1 MRSLKILIVDDEPLN
16 ISLYFEMLRQDDYN
30 IIAATDGIEAIQKA
44 ESELPD
50 LIILDWNMPRLNG
63 LEALKKIKSDEKT
76 NKIPVLMITGV
87 MTSSENLTSA
97 LQEGAIDFLRKP
109 FDRIELKA
117 RVRSAMLLS
126 QSIRKLDNNVRTI
139 QERNNFIHSLIES
152 LPHPLTFYTMDGM
165 ILGCNLLFEKLT
177 GKSEEE
183 LIHKLIY
190 RQFNAKNSTIHLN
203 ADNNLISSRENISYE
218 IKLEDQGVDF
228 IVSKNL
234 FYNTS
239 CEPEGILCILTDV
252 TERNKVH
259 EQIMENKKKELVS
272 SALRLVQ
279 ISELNNS
286 LISELA
292 KINPFVNKQASDMI
306 RQIIKLFN
314 SSTDEKIWEDFLN
327 RFENVYEIF
336 YKRLHEEFPD
346 LSPGEQKLCALLRLN
361 ISTKDIAAITFQN
374 PQSIDTARYRL
385 RKKLNLGPDE
395 NLVDFLLRLDL

>member
-30 IIAATDGIEAIQKA
+30 IIAAADGLEAVQKA
-44 ESELPD
+44 EIELPD

-63 LEALKKIKSDEKT
+63 LEALRRIKGDEKT

-109 FDRIELKA
+109 FDRMELKA
-117 RVRSAMLLS
+117 RVRSALLLS
-126 QSIRKLDNNVRTI
+126 QTIRSLDEKYTI
-139 QERNNFIHSLIES
+139 IRGRNKFIHSLIES
-152 LPHPLTFYTMDGM
+152 LPHPLAFYTLDGM
-165 ILGCNLLFEKLT
+165 ILGCNRMFEQFT

-183 LIHKLIY
+183 LKHKLIY
-190 RQFNAKNSTIHLN
+190 RQFNAENSTIHLN
-203 ADNNLISSRENISYE
+203 ADINLMNSKENTSYE
-218 IKLEDQGVDF
+218 IRLMDQDLYF

-234 FYNTS
+234 FFNTDG
-239 CEPEGILCILTDV
+239 EPEGILCILTDV
-252 TERNKVH
+252 TEINRAHK
-259 EQIMENKKKELVS
+259 QIMENKKKELVS
-272 SALRLVQ
+272 SALRLIQ

-292 KINPFVNKQASDMI
+292 KINPFVNKQVSEMI
-306 RQIIKLFN
+306 RQIIKLYN
-314 SSTDEKIWEDFLN
+314 ASTDEKIWEDFLN
-327 RFENVYEIF
+327 RFENVYEKF
-336 YKRLHEEFPD
+336 YKRLQEEFPD

-385 RKKLNLGPDE
+385 RKKLNLDADE
-395 NLVDFLLRLDL
+395 NLVDFLLRLDS